1 MTQPPE
7 QEAKKAQ
14 LLLNRYRY
22 YTSQNRA
29 SEFESLPGHFRG
41 AIEREA
47 RFQIDSLIKSQT
59 FIPYLNEE
67 NVKELYAAHCEY
79 YAHKGLEQ
87 HKINPY
93 NPNNY
98 FNILLERDS
107 RAIYNQDDRMY
118 EERRGNQTVKTSW
131 TDYKTTRHAAS
142 IDREAERIRKSSG
155 HYSPEQKIAALL
167 AKKEIKLR

>member
-1 MTQPPE
+1 MNENQE
-7 QEAKKAQ
+7 QTAKKAR
-14 LLLNRYRY
+14 LLLNRYCY
-22 YTSQNRA
+22 YSSQNRQ
-29 SEFESLPGHFRG
+29 SEFETLPGHIRG
-41 AIEREA
+41 AVEREA

-67 NVKELYAAHCEY
+67 NVGELFAAHCEY

-98 FNILLERDS
+98 FNILMERDS
-107 RAIYNQDDRMY
+107 RAIYNQDDRVY
-118 EERRGNQTVKTSW
+118 EERRGNQSVKTSR
-131 TDYKTTRHAAS
+131 TDYKTSRHAAS

-155 HYSPEQKIAALL
+155 SYNPEQKIAAMLSQ
-167 AKKEIKLR
+167 KEIRLR